1 MDFPNHPTKQNLQ
14 PRSQTMTLLEE
25 KNAQMMRSATPG
37 MVHIGSGIKVRGT
50 FEACDIAEIHGS
62 LDGEIQT
69 RELIIHEG
77 GQLAGMAICE
87 IARISGKLDGEIE
100 ASELLQIE
108 NTGRVDG
115 KIGYA
120 RLVIEDG
127 GLIKG
132 EVSPNKNRSPQ
143 DLPTRP
149 ITNPKNDKAGDK
161 NPELSKDDVAAA

>member
-1 MDFPNHPTKQNLQ
+1 
-14 PRSQTMTLLEE
+14 MTLLEE
-25 KNAQMMRSATPG
+25 KTAQMMRSATPG

-132 EVSPNKNRSPQ
+132 EVSPNKISLPQ
-143 DLPTRP
+143 DMPTIP
-149 ITNPKNDKAGDK
+149 ATS
-161 NPELSKDDVAAA
+161 SKDDKPKVKISEQTKDHVAGA

>member
-1 MDFPNHPTKQNLQ
+1 
-14 PRSQTMTLLEE
+14 
-25 KNAQMMRSATPG
+25 
-37 MVHIGSGIKVRGT
+37 
-50 FEACDIAEIHGS
+50 
-62 LDGEIQT
+62 
-69 RELIIHEG
+69 
-77 GQLAGMAICE
+77 MAICE

-132 EVSPNKNRSPQ
+132 EVSPNKISLPQ
-143 DLPTRP
+143 DMPTLPV
-149 ITNPKNDKAGDK
+149 TN
-161 NPELSKDDVAAA
+161 SKDDKPKVKNSEPTKDDAAAA

>member
-1 MDFPNHPTKQNLQ
+1 
-14 PRSQTMTLLEE
+14 
-25 KNAQMMRSATPG
+25 
-37 MVHIGSGIKVRGT
+37 
-50 FEACDIAEIHGS
+50 
-62 LDGEIQT
+62 
-69 RELIIHEG
+69 
-77 GQLAGMAICE
+77 MAICE

-132 EVSPNKNRSPQ
+132 DVSPNKISLPQ
-143 DLPTRP
+143 DMPTRP
-149 ITNPKNDKAGDK
+149 ITYPKDDKAKFK
-161 NPELSKDDVAAA
+161 NSEPTKGDVAAA